1 MPTPEPSVKPLPII
15 LVVEDAPDNL
25 ALIEQI
31 FDGSDYII
39 QATQDG
45 IAAIAWLEQN
55 LPDLILLDLSL
66 PEMDGWEVAR
76 RVKADRRTANIPIVA
91 ITANAMLGDKEA
103 AIAAGCNDYL
113 PKPLDIEQLEN
124 RVKYWLRQRFSGD
137 TSANNRSIGVDP
149 DEV

>member
-1 MPTPEPSVKPLPII
+1 VPTPEPRVKPSPII

-39 QATQDG
+39 HAAHDG

-66 PEMDGWEVAR
+66 PAMDGWEVAR
-76 RVKADRRTANIPIVA
+76 RLKADRRTAEIPIVA

-124 RVKYWLRQRFSGD
+124 RVKYWLSQRSSRDMG
-137 TSANNRSIGVDP
+137 ANKDLSN
-149 DEV
+149 

>member
-1 MPTPEPSVKPLPII
+1 MSTPEPSSKQFPTL

-39 QATQDG
+39 QLTQDG
-45 IAAIAWLEQN
+45 MAAMAWLEQN
-55 LPDLILLDLSL
+55 MPDLILLDLSL
-66 PEMDGWEVAR
+66 PAMDGWEIAR
-76 RVKADRRTANIPIVA
+76 RLKADDRTRDIPIVA

-103 AIAAGCNDYL
+103 AIAAGCDDYL

-124 RVKYWLRQRFSGD
+124 RVTYWLS
-137 TSANNRSIGVDP
+137 RSSY
-149 DEV
+149 

>member
-1 MPTPEPSVKPLPII
+1 MPTPEPSVKRYPLI

-39 QATQDG
+39 QAVHDG

-66 PEMDGWEVAR
+66 PAMDGWEVAR
-76 RVKADRRTANIPIVA
+76 RVKADLRTADIPIVA

-124 RVKYWLRQRFSGD
+124 RVKYWLSQISNGD
-137 TSANNRSIGVDP
+137 KATNKDLGI
-149 DEV
+149 

>member
-1 MPTPEPSVKPLPII
+1 MPTPEPSSKQLPTL

-39 QATQDG
+39 QSAHDG
-45 IAAIAWLEQN
+45 MAAMAWLEQN
-55 LPDLILLDLSL
+55 MPDLILLDLSL
-66 PEMDGWEVAR
+66 PAMDGWEVAR
-76 RVKADRRTANIPIVA
+76 RLKADDRTKDIPIVA

-103 AIAAGCNDYL
+103 AIAAGCDDYL

-124 RVKYWLRQRFSGD
+124 RVTYWLS
-137 TSANNRSIGVDP
+137 RSSDLNKAR
-149 DEV
+149 

>member
-1 MPTPEPSVKPLPII
+1 VPTPELRVKPLPLI

-39 QATQDG
+39 HAVHDG

-66 PEMDGWEVAR
+66 PAMDGWEVAR
-76 RVKADRRTANIPIVA
+76 RLKADLRTADIPIVA
-91 ITANAMLGDKEA
+91 ITANAMLGDKEG

-124 RVKYWLRQRFSGD
+124 RVKYWLSQGSSGD
-137 TSANNRSIGVDP
+137 TGANKDLES
-149 DEV
+149 

>member
-1 MPTPEPSVKPLPII
+1 VPTPEPSVKPLPLI

-25 ALIEQI
+25 ELIEQI
-31 FDGSDYII
+31 FDGSDYVI
-39 QATQDG
+39 QAVQDG
-45 IAAIAWLEQN
+45 MAAIAWLEQN

-66 PEMDGWEVAR
+66 PAMDGWEVAR
-76 RVKADRRTANIPIVA
+76 RLKADRRTAMIPIVA

-124 RVKYWLRQRFSGD
+124 RVKYWLSQKTSG
-137 TSANNRSIGVDP
+137 G
-149 DEV
+149 